1 MCDFSLGGK
10 DVWADGRMDQLDVF
24 GRQERWTMRRK
35 FGEMGAWKPGGMFGA
50 MGGWVRAGGEWMGR
64 HRELVFSL

>member
-1 MCDFSLGGK
+1 MGRWK
-10 DVWADGRMDQLDVF
+10 DGSVGCVWKTGEMDHEAEV
-24 GRQERWTMRRK
+24 
-35 FGEMGAWKPGGMFGA
+35 GEMGAWKPGGMFGA

>member
-1 MCDFSLGGK
+1 M
-10 DVWADGRMDQLDVF
+10 WADGRMDQLDVF

-35 FGEMGAWKPGGMFGA
+35 FGKMGAWKPGGMFGA
-50 MGGWVRAGGEWMGR
+50 VGGWVRDGGGRMGR